1 VVRNRRGVALILV
14 LSLLVVLGLV
24 AFDVAARARAESN
37 MLIDLKARAAGR
49 YAAES
54 GILMARTAVQRWV
67 DSTPLPPERARL
79 FHHLSTLNDSL
90 THIGVGAAEFDAAVL
105 DLNAR
110 IDLIHSSVG
119 TLQGLFSQFI
129 PKDRAKTVALALKN
143 EPISR
148 FAELA
153 RVTGADDSLALS
165 VAPYVTIWGDGL
177 IDINTAPEAVL
188 ASLPGIGR
196 AVAQRIV
203 SRREAGEVFTSSDAF
218 RPTSA
223 TGPVSAEGFPSLTVA
238 PTRVMLVSRGWQPGS
253 PMTHEIQAV
262 YVLVGNLLVLQS
274 WEERDR

>member
-1 VVRNRRGVALILV
+1 VVRDRRGVALILV

-67 DSTPLPPERARL
+67 DSTPLPPERAKL
-79 FHHLSTLNDSL
+79 FHHLSALNDSL
-90 THIGVGAAEFDAAVL
+90 THIPLGGAEFDAAVL

-110 IDLIHSSVG
+110 IDLNHSSVG
-119 TLQGLFSQFI
+119 TLQGLFGQFVS
-129 PKDRAKTVALALKN
+129 KDRATAIAAAIKQ
-143 EPISR
+143 EPVSR

-153 RVTGADDSLALS
+153 RVPGADDALALS
-165 VAPYVTIWGDGL
+165 VAPYVTIWSDGL
-177 IDINTAPEAVL
+177 VDINTAPEAVL

-196 AVAQRIV
+196 GIAQRIV
-203 SRREAGEVFTSSDAF
+203 SRREAGEVFTSSDTF

-223 TGPVSAEGFPSLTVA
+223 SGPVSAEGFPSLTVA

-253 PMTHEIQAV
+253 PITHEIQAV
-262 YVLVGNLLVLQS
+262 YVIVGDLLVLQS

>member
-1 VVRNRRGVALILV
+1 MVKNRRGVALILV

-24 AFDVAARARAESN
+24 AFDVAARARAEGN
-37 MLIDLKARAAGR
+37 MLSDIKARATGR

-54 GILMARTAVQRWV
+54 GILMARTAVQRWI
-67 DSTPLPPERARL
+67 DSTPLPPDRANL
-79 FHHLSTLNDSL
+79 FHHLGALNDSL
-90 THIGVGAAEFDAAVL
+90 THIRFGTAEFDVAVL

-110 IDLIHSSVG
+110 IDLNQSSIG
-119 TLQGLFSQFI
+119 ILEGLFGQFV
-129 PKDRAKTVALALKN
+129 PKDRARAIAASIKQQPV
-143 EPISR
+143 SR

-153 RVTGADDSLALS
+153 RVPGADDSLALS

-177 IDINTAPEAVL
+177 ININTAPEVVL

-203 SRREAGEVFTSSDAF
+203 SRREAGEVFATSDMF
-218 RPTSA
+218 RPA
-223 TGPVSAEGFPSLTVA
+223 TPTGTAEGFPALTVA

-253 PMTHEIQAV
+253 PITHEIQAT
-262 YVLVGNLLVLQS
+262 YVIVGTLLTLQS

>member
-1 VVRNRRGVALILV
+1 VVRDRRGVALILV

-54 GILMARTAVQRWV
+54 GILMARTAVQQWV
-67 DSTPLPPERARL
+67 DSTPLPPERAKL
-79 FHHLSTLNDSL
+79 FHHLSALNDSL
-90 THIGVGAAEFDAAVL
+90 THIPLGGAEFDVAVL

-110 IDLIHSSVG
+110 IDLNHSSVG
-119 TLQGLFSQFI
+119 TLQGLFGQFVS
-129 PKDRAKTVALALKN
+129 KDRATAIAAAIKQ
-143 EPISR
+143 EPVSR

-153 RVTGADDSLALS
+153 RVPGADDALALS
-165 VAPYVTIWGDGL
+165 VAPYVTIWSDGL
-177 IDINTAPEAVL
+177 VDINTAPEAVL

-196 AVAQRIV
+196 GIAQRIV
-203 SRREAGEVFTSSDAF
+203 SRREAGEVFTSSDTF

-223 TGPVSAEGFPSLTVA
+223 SGPVSAEGFPSLTVA

-253 PMTHEIQAV
+253 PITHEIQAV
-262 YVLVGNLLVLQS
+262 YVIVGDLLVLQS

>member
-1 VVRNRRGVALILV
+1 MRNRRGVALIVV

-24 AFDVAARARAESN
+24 AFDVAARARAEGN
-37 MLIDLKARAAGR
+37 MLTDVKARAAGR

-67 DSTPLPPERARL
+67 DSTPLPPDRAKL
-79 FHHLSTLNDSL
+79 FSHLGALNDSL
-90 THIGVGAAEFDAAVL
+90 THIRIGAAEFDVAVL

-110 IDLIHSSVG
+110 IDLNHSSIG
-119 TLQGLFSQFI
+119 ILEGLFGQFI
-129 PKDRAKTVALALKN
+129 PKDRAEAIAAAIKQQPV
-143 EPISR
+143 SR

-153 RVTGADDSLALS
+153 RVPGADDSLALS

-177 IDINTAPEAVL
+177 IDINTAPEVVL

-196 AVAQRIV
+196 SIAQRIV

-218 RPTSA
+218 RPA
-223 TGPVSAEGFPSLTVA
+223 AGAGPVSAEGFPALTVA

-253 PMTHEIQAV
+253 PITHEIQATYMV
-262 YVLVGNLLVLQS
+262 VGSLLVLQS

>member
-1 VVRNRRGVALILV
+1 MVRNRRGVALLLV
-14 LSLLVVLGLV
+14 LSLLVVLGVV

-37 MLIDLKARAAGR
+37 MLTDLKARAAGR

-67 DSTPLPPERARL
+67 DSTPLPPERAEL
-79 FHHLSTLNDSL
+79 FAHRSALSDAL
-90 THIGVGAAEFDAAVL
+90 THVKVGAAEFDAVVL

-110 IDLIHSSVG
+110 IDLNLSSLG
-119 TLQGLFSQFI
+119 TLEGLFGQFASR
-129 PKDRAKTVALALKN
+129 DRARAVAEAIKR
-143 EPISR
+143 EPVSR

-153 RVTGADDSLALS
+153 RVPGADDSLALA

-177 IDINTAPEAVL
+177 IDINTAPEIVL

-196 AVAQRIV
+196 GVARRIV
-203 SRREAGEVFTSSDAF
+203 ARREAGEVFTSGDVF
-218 RPTSA
+218 RPTA
-223 TGPVSAEGFPSLTVA
+223 PTGPASAEGFPALTVA

-253 PMTHEIQAV
+253 PVTHEIQAT
-262 YVLVGNLLVLQS
+262 YMIVGSLLVLQN